1 MKKIVLILHVLAFA
15 THLSAQSLIGAWQM
29 TTTDEAGRE
38 IKNVVIFSEK
48 HQVATWHDLK
58 TGEFISCNGGGW
70 SQDGNVLTETVEF
83 DTNTPERVGTEVAF
97 EIQFDDNKLSAVD
110 YNIVWS
116 RIDDGSPGLLS
127 GAWLITSRMRSG
139 QMQSISTDRS
149 RKTMKILSGT
159 RFQWIAYDTESKEF
173 KGTGGGTYTTTNGK
187 YTEKIE
193 FFSRDISRV
202 GASLEFDFE
211 LKLGDW
217 VHSGKTSKGDP
228 LYEFWSPR

>member
-1 MKKIVLILHVLAFA
+1 MKKLLLILYVLVFS
-15 THLSAQSLIGAWQM
+15 TNLSAQSLIGAWQM
-29 TTTDEAGRE
+29 ITTDESGRE

-48 HQVATWHDLK
+48 HQVATWYDLK

-83 DTNTPERVGTEVAF
+83 DTKTPERVGTEVSF
-97 EIQFDDNKLSAVD
+97 EIQFADNEWSVVD
-110 YNIVWS
+110 GVTWS
-116 RIDDGSPGLLS
+116 RIDDGNPGVLS

-139 QMQSISTDRS
+139 QMQTISTDRS

-173 KGTGGGTYTTTNGK
+173 KGTGGGTYTTTKGK

>member
-1 MKKIVLILHVLAFA
+1 
-15 THLSAQSLIGAWQM
+15 
-29 TTTDEAGRE
+29 
-38 IKNVVIFSEK
+38 
-48 HQVATWHDLK
+48 
-58 TGEFISCNGGGW
+58 
-70 SQDGNVLTETVEF
+70 
-83 DTNTPERVGTEVAF
+83 
-97 EIQFDDNKLSAVD
+97 
-110 YNIVWS
+110 
-116 RIDDGSPGLLS
+116 
-127 GAWLITSRMRSG
+127 
-139 QMQSISTDRS
+139 MQSISTDRS

-228 LYEFWSPR
+228 LYEFWSLR